1 MKRTITLAVE
11 VANDDEYAAVIQRA
25 HALQHVIDIQWTWNK
40 GQEGLASLVQTGPMG
55 FSNKWS
61 KLSTAKFTAL
71 NEDVVGEEEPEREAT
86 DAEVNE
92 LADTV
97 IEMITEG
104 ALDSQFPRIMDAVDD
119 RLKREADEQAARPGA
134 DT

>member
-1 MKRTITLAVE
+1 
-11 VANDDEYAAVIQRA
+11 
-25 HALQHVIDIQWTWNK
+25 
-40 GQEGLASLVQTGPMG
+40 MG

-61 KLSTAKFTAL
+61 KLSTAKLTAL

-97 IEMITEG
+97 IAMITEG
-104 ALDSQFPRIMDAVDD
+104 ALDSQFSRIMDAVDD
-119 RLKREADEQAARPGA
+119 RLKREADEQAARAGA